1 MNWAELLNLAASRVP
16 WFPVWLT
23 SSIAVIGLLVG
34 IFALQD
40 FVMRLAG
47 RHVTQY
53 GLVPKL
59 LYHRSRNILRFGVI
73 VLAVS
78 VLVPT
83 LPIPDDVNSVIHNIL
98 VASIIFLIGWILS
111 IAANIAAESY
121 LNKLNLHHADN
132 LLARKAITQVRV
144 LKRCINLVI
153 MMLTI
158 GFALMTFDS
167 VRQFGISIFASAGAA
182 GLILGLAARPVL
194 SNLIAGVQ
202 IALTQPIRI
211 EDAVVVENEWGWIE
225 ELDSTYVVV
234 RLWDR
239 RRLIVPLSYFLEKP
253 FQNWTR
259 RGASIIGTVM
269 LYLDYNAPIGKIRE
283 EVARIVNDSKLWDR
297 DVVNLQVTDTKENTI
312 EVRILVSAANSPAV
326 WDLRC
331 EVRERI
337 LAFIQAQVPL
347 ALPRRRNVTEVHD
360 SDSENPTAARAVN

>member
-1 MNWAELLNLAASRVP
+1 MNLAELLNLAASKVP
-16 WFPVWLT
+16 WLPVWLT
-23 SSIAVIGLLVG
+23 SSLAVITVLVG

-40 FVMRLAG
+40 FAMRLAG
-47 RHVTQY
+47 RHVTRY
-53 GLVPKL
+53 GLVSKL
-59 LYHRSRNILRFGVI
+59 LYQRSRNILRFGVV
-73 VLAVS
+73 VLALS
-78 VLVPT
+78 VLIPT
-83 LPIPDDVNSVIHNIL
+83 LPISKDVNSVIHNVL
-98 VASIIFLIGWILS
+98 VASIILLIGWIVN

-121 LNKLNLHHADN
+121 LNKLNLHQADN
-132 LLARKAITQVRV
+132 LLARKAMTQVRV
-144 LKRCINLVI
+144 LKRCISLVI
-153 MMLTI
+153 MLLTI
-158 GFALMTFDS
+158 GFAFMTFDS

-259 RGASIIGTVM
+259 RGASIIGTVL
-269 LYLDYNAPIGKIRE
+269 LYLDYSAPIGRIRD
-283 EVARIVNDSKLWDR
+283 EVTRIVSGSKLWDQ

-312 EVRILVSAANSPAV
+312 EVRILVSAADSPSA

-331 EVRERI
+331 EVREKI
-337 LAFIQAQVPL
+337 LAFIRSEVPL

-360 SDSENPTAARAVN
+360 LDPEAHSMPPAVN